1 MFDWVIIAWMGVLI
15 LFFAVIGYWLGRKI
29 SERLYAAKLD
39 EWKKEYEKS
48 IRKDAVER
56 SRAVLGGKF
65 SEQLAP
71 YLPDFKYDPTE
82 VRFIGSPVDFIV
94 FKGIGTKEP
103 EEIIFV
109 EVKTGK
115 SGLSEN
121 ERKIKEIVE
130 NKRVRWEMYHRE
142 KENTEEY
149 SAGGY

>member
-15 LFFAVIGYWLGRKI
+15 LFFAVVGYWLGRKI
-29 SERLYAAKLD
+29 GERLYETKFD
-39 EWKKEYEKS
+39 EWKKEYEKG

-71 YLPDFKYDPTE
+71 YFPDFNYDPTE
-82 VRFIGSPVDFIV
+82 VRFIGSPVDFVV
-94 FKGIGTKEP
+94 FKGTSTKEP
-103 EEIIFV
+103 EEIVFV

-115 SGLSEN
+115 SELSEN

-130 NKRVRWEMYHRE
+130 NKRVRWEMYHPW
-142 KENTEEY
+142 
-149 SAGGY
+149 

>member
-1 MFDWVIIAWMGVLI
+1 MFDWVIIAWIFFLI
-15 LFFAVIGYWLGRKI
+15 LFFAVIGYYLGRKI
-29 SERLYAAKLD
+29 SERFYEVRFD

-94 FKGIGTKEP
+94 FKGIGTKGP

-115 SGLSEN
+115 SSLSEN
-121 ERKIKEIVE
+121 EMKLKEIVE
-130 NKRVRWEMYHRE
+130 NKKIRWEMYRLW
-142 KENTEEY
+142 
-149 SAGGY
+149 

>member
-1 MFDWVIIAWMGVLI
+1 MFDWVIIAWVGFLI
-15 LFFAVIGYWLGRKI
+15 LFFALLGYWLGRNI
-29 SERLYAAKLD
+29 SERFYAAKLD

-71 YLPDFKYDPTE
+71 YFPDFNYDPTE

-94 FKGIGTKEP
+94 FKGTGVNEP
-103 EEIIFV
+103 EEIVFV

-115 SGLSEN
+115 SNLSEN
-121 ERKIKEIVE
+121 ERKLKEIVE
-130 NKRVRWEMYHRE
+130 NKKVRWEMYYR
-142 KENTEEY
+142 
-149 SAGGY
+149 G

>member
-1 MFDWVIIAWMGVLI
+1 MFDWVIIAWIFFLI

-29 SERLYAAKLD
+29 SKRLYEAKFE
-39 EWKKEYEKS
+39 EWKKK
-48 IRKDAVER
+48 

-71 YLPDFKYDPTE
+71 YLPDFNYDPTE

-115 SGLSEN
+115 SELSEN

-130 NKRVRWEMYHRE
+130 NKKVRWEMYRPW
-142 KENTEEY
+142 
-149 SAGGY
+149 

>member
-1 MFDWVIIAWMGVLI
+1 MFDWVIIAWIGFLI
-15 LFFAVIGYWLGRKI
+15 LFFAVIGYYLGRKL
-29 SERLYAAKLD
+29 SERFYKIKFD

-71 YLPDFKYDPTE
+71 YLPGFKYDPTE
-82 VRFIGSPVDFIV
+82 ARFIGSPVDFIV
-94 FKGIGTKEP
+94 FKGISKKEP

-115 SGLSEN
+115 SNLSEN
-121 ERKIKEIVE
+121 ERKIKEVVE
-130 NKRVRWEMYHRE
+130 NKKVRWEMYRPW
-142 KENTEEY
+142 
-149 SAGGY
+149 

>member
-15 LFFAVIGYWLGRKI
+15 LFFAVVGYWLGRKI
-29 SERLYAAKLD
+29 GERLYETKLD
-39 EWKKEYEKS
+39 EWKKEYEKD

-94 FKGIGTKEP
+94 FKGTSTKEP
-103 EEIIFV
+103 EEIVFV

-130 NKRVRWEMYHRE
+130 NKRVRWEMYHR
-142 KENTEEY
+142 
-149 SAGGY
+149 

>member
-1 MFDWVIIAWMGVLI
+1 MFDWVIIAWIFLLI

-29 SERLYAAKLD
+29 GERFYAARFD

-71 YLPDFKYDPTE
+71 YFPDFNYDPTE

-94 FKGIGTKEP
+94 FKGTSVNEP

-115 SGLSEN
+115 SNLSEN
-121 ERKIKEIVE
+121 ERKLKEIVDS
-130 NKRVRWEMYHRE
+130 KKVRWEMYHPW
-142 KENTEEY
+142 
-149 SAGGY
+149 

>member
-1 MFDWVIIAWMGVLI
+1 MFDWVIIAWIGFLI
-15 LFFAVIGYWLGRKI
+15 LFFAVIGYYLGRKI
-29 SERLYAAKLD
+29 SERFYKIKFD

-82 VRFIGSPVDFIV
+82 ARFIGSPVDFIV
-94 FKGIGTKEP
+94 FKGISKKEP

-115 SGLSEN
+115 SNLSEN
-121 ERKIKEIVE
+121 ERKLKQIVE
-130 NKRVRWEMYHRE
+130 NKKVRWEIYRPWSITH
-142 KENTEEY
+142 
-149 SAGGY
+149 G